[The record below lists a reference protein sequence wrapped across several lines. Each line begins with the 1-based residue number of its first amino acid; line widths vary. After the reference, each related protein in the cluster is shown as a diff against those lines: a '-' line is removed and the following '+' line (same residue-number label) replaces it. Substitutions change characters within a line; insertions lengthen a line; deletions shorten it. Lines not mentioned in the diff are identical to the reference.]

1 MEEKLTTLEKYG
13 YIYHMVGMNPITR
26 KELRE
31 KIKKDSPKMSETT
44 LKKYSDAPFD
54 GAYPMFVVKD
64 DKATLDITAFRGFI
78 EELCKYVGTDAA
90 VLFTGPAPA
99 PGGRKGDNPQIA
111 KVPNKA
117 ENPQILIERKKN
129 TELSK
134 QIADLEKQIEEL
146 RLENQKIV
154 ADSVLANMSKEVNI
168 STVRVFG
175 KAVEEDI
182 FLHNVSDVLG
192 EVRDVSKVGGIRQS
206 FYVKD
211 SDKAKELTVQ
221 NARSKV
227 AEILFRSKFF
237 EKLFRDSCAY
247 EKKVSGKVDIT
258 ASQMDA
264 NRRKSIDLLLSDD
277 KLSNRAKMPK
287 EKLSWDYL
295 KENGM
300 LDDEMMEYL
309 ADRIGAGYGFLIS
322 GRGGSGKSTLLNNMV
337 DWIPFNQSILVSQ
350 ESDELYSNVHPQIQ
364 FEHTM
369 TVRKNDVVTDFT
381 LEDELRLG
389 LLQDIDNFIIGE
401 IKGGEALHVFTT
413 AMSTGARFFGT
424 IHSNDARSSV
434 TRLAQC
440 ARYVSDY
447 PMETLEEMLTCMP
460 FVLIHMSHFSID
472 EIVEIDGWDA
482 TNKKLKFAQVYRK
495 ECK

>member
-1 MEEKLTTLEKYG
+1 MQKLKYQKKADGSLILEPSLYKVSSVFKESELTDMFLKLKANVCDLNPALVTKCITGTEQDFIMLMNRAKEFIEFNYPRAGPDEKKKLLDMFQQCVFG
-13 YIYHMVGMNPITR
+13 YYVVTPLITA
-26 KELRE
+26 KDVSD
-31 KIKKDSPKMSETT
+31 IKVLD
-44 LKKYSDAPFD
+44 FD
-54 GAYPMFVVKD
+54 HIVVK
-64 DKATLDITAFRGFI
+64 ANGERYVADISFFS
-78 EELCKYVGTDAA
+78 EEDYKSWYERIHRIHRLGRAEEFALGHCTD
-90 VLFTGPAPA
+90 
-99 PGGRKGDNPQIA
+99 RKGVDAFYLRIDVQHSCITST
-111 KVPNKA
+111 
-117 ENPQILIERKKN
+117 EKN
-129 TELSK
+129 
-134 QIADLEKQIEEL
+134 
-146 RLENQKIV
+146 
-154 ADSVLANMSKEVNI
+154 NI
-168 STVRVFG
+168 
-175 KAVEEDI
+175 
-182 FLHNVSDVLG
+182 H
-192 EVRDVSKVGGIRQS
+192 IR
-206 FYVKD
+206 
-211 SDKAKELTVQ
+211 
-221 NARSKV
+221 
-227 AEILFRSKFF
+227 
-237 EKLFRDSCAY
+237 
-247 EKKVSGKVDIT
+247 
-258 ASQMDA
+258 
-264 NRRKSIDLLLSDD
+264 
-277 KLSNRAKMPK
+277 KMPK
-287 EKLSWDYL
+287 EKLTWDYL

-309 ADRIGAGYGFLIS
+309 ADRIASGYGFLIS

-381 LEDELRLG
+381 LVDELRLG

-495 ECK
+495 EC

>member
-1 MEEKLTTLEKYG
+1 MMQKLQYQKKTDGSLIQEPSLYKVSSIFKESELTDMFLKLKANVCDLNPALVTKCITGTEQDFIMLMNRAKEFVEFNYPRAGPDVKRKLLDMFQQCVFG
-13 YIYHMVGMNPITR
+13 YYVLTPLIIAKDVSD
-26 KELRE
+26 
-31 KIKKDSPKMSETT
+31 IKV
-44 LKKYSDAPFD
+44 LGFD
-54 GAYPMFVVKD
+54 HIVVKANGERYVADISFFSED
-64 DKATLDITAFRGFI
+64 DYKSWYERIHRIHKLGRA
-78 EELCKYVGTDAA
+78 EEFALGHCTD
-90 VLFTGPAPA
+90 
-99 PGGRKGDNPQIA
+99 RKGVDAFYLRIDVQHACITST
-111 KVPNKA
+111 
-117 ENPQILIERKKN
+117 EKN
-129 TELSK
+129 
-134 QIADLEKQIEEL
+134 
-146 RLENQKIV
+146 
-154 ADSVLANMSKEVNI
+154 NI
-168 STVRVFG
+168 
-175 KAVEEDI
+175 
-182 FLHNVSDVLG
+182 H
-192 EVRDVSKVGGIRQS
+192 IR
-206 FYVKD
+206 
-211 SDKAKELTVQ
+211 
-221 NARSKV
+221 
-227 AEILFRSKFF
+227 
-237 EKLFRDSCAY
+237 
-247 EKKVSGKVDIT
+247 
-258 ASQMDA
+258 
-264 NRRKSIDLLLSDD
+264 
-277 KLSNRAKMPK
+277 KMPK
-287 EKLSWDYL
+287 EKLSWEYL

-447 PMETLEEMLTCMP
+447 PMGTLEEMLTCMP

>member
-1 MEEKLTTLEKYG
+1 MQKLKYQKKADGSLILEPSLYKVSSVFKESELTDMFLKLKTNVCDLNPALVTKCITGTEQDFIMLMNRAKEFIEFNYPRAGPDEKKKLLDMFQQCVFGYYVLTPL
-13 YIYHMVGMNPITR
+13 ITA
-26 KELRE
+26 KDVSD
-31 KIKKDSPKMSETT
+31 IKVLD
-44 LKKYSDAPFD
+44 FD
-54 GAYPMFVVKD
+54 HIVVK
-64 DKATLDITAFRGFI
+64 ANGERYVADISFFS
-78 EELCKYVGTDAA
+78 EEDYKSWYERIHRIHRLGRAEEFALGHCTD
-90 VLFTGPAPA
+90 
-99 PGGRKGDNPQIA
+99 RKGVDAFYLRIDVQHSCITST
-111 KVPNKA
+111 
-117 ENPQILIERKKN
+117 EKN
-129 TELSK
+129 
-134 QIADLEKQIEEL
+134 
-146 RLENQKIV
+146 
-154 ADSVLANMSKEVNI
+154 NI
-168 STVRVFG
+168 
-175 KAVEEDI
+175 
-182 FLHNVSDVLG
+182 H
-192 EVRDVSKVGGIRQS
+192 IR
-206 FYVKD
+206 
-211 SDKAKELTVQ
+211 
-221 NARSKV
+221 
-227 AEILFRSKFF
+227 
-237 EKLFRDSCAY
+237 
-247 EKKVSGKVDIT
+247 
-258 ASQMDA
+258 
-264 NRRKSIDLLLSDD
+264 
-277 KLSNRAKMPK
+277 KMPK
-287 EKLSWDYL
+287 EKLTWDYL

-309 ADRIGAGYGFLIS
+309 ADRIASGYGFLIS

-472 EIVEIDGWDA
+472 EIVEIDGWDV
-482 TNKKLKFAQVYRK
+482 TNKKLKFTQVYRK
-495 ECK
+495 EC

>member
-1 MEEKLTTLEKYG
+1 MMQKLQYQKKTDGSLIQEPSLYKVSSIFKENELADMFLKLKANVCDLNPALVTKCITGTEQDFIMLMNRAKEFVEFNYPRAGPDVKRKLLDMFQQCVFG
-13 YIYHMVGMNPITR
+13 YYVLTPLIIAKDVSD
-26 KELRE
+26 
-31 KIKKDSPKMSETT
+31 IKV
-44 LKKYSDAPFD
+44 LGFD
-54 GAYPMFVVKD
+54 HIVVKANGERYVADISFFSED
-64 DKATLDITAFRGFI
+64 DYKSWYERIHRIHKLGRA
-78 EELCKYVGTDAA
+78 EEFALGHCTD
-90 VLFTGPAPA
+90 
-99 PGGRKGDNPQIA
+99 RKGVDAFYLRIDVQHACITST
-111 KVPNKA
+111 
-117 ENPQILIERKKN
+117 EKN
-129 TELSK
+129 
-134 QIADLEKQIEEL
+134 
-146 RLENQKIV
+146 
-154 ADSVLANMSKEVNI
+154 NI
-168 STVRVFG
+168 
-175 KAVEEDI
+175 
-182 FLHNVSDVLG
+182 H
-192 EVRDVSKVGGIRQS
+192 IR
-206 FYVKD
+206 
-211 SDKAKELTVQ
+211 
-221 NARSKV
+221 
-227 AEILFRSKFF
+227 
-237 EKLFRDSCAY
+237 
-247 EKKVSGKVDIT
+247 
-258 ASQMDA
+258 
-264 NRRKSIDLLLSDD
+264 
-277 KLSNRAKMPK
+277 KMPK
-287 EKLSWDYL
+287 EKLSWEYL

-369 TVRKNDVVTDFT
+369 TVRKNDVVTEFT

-472 EIVEIDGWDA
+472 EIVEIDGWDV
-482 TNKKLKFAQVYRK
+482 TNKKLKFTQVYRK
-495 ECK
+495 EC

>member
-1 MEEKLTTLEKYG
+1 MQKLQYQKKTDGSLIQEPSLYKVSSIFKESELTDMFLKLKANVCDLNPALVTKCITGTEQDFIMLMNRAKEFVEFNYPRAGPDVKRKLLDMFQQCVFG
-13 YIYHMVGMNPITR
+13 YYVLTPLIIAKDVSD
-26 KELRE
+26 
-31 KIKKDSPKMSETT
+31 IKV
-44 LKKYSDAPFD
+44 LGFD
-54 GAYPMFVVKD
+54 HIVVKANGERYVADISFFSED
-64 DKATLDITAFRGFI
+64 DYKSWYERIHRIHKLGRT
-78 EELCKYVGTDAA
+78 EEFALGHCTD
-90 VLFTGPAPA
+90 
-99 PGGRKGDNPQIA
+99 RKGVDAFYLRIDVQHACITST
-111 KVPNKA
+111 
-117 ENPQILIERKKN
+117 EKN
-129 TELSK
+129 
-134 QIADLEKQIEEL
+134 
-146 RLENQKIV
+146 
-154 ADSVLANMSKEVNI
+154 NI
-168 STVRVFG
+168 
-175 KAVEEDI
+175 
-182 FLHNVSDVLG
+182 H
-192 EVRDVSKVGGIRQS
+192 IR
-206 FYVKD
+206 
-211 SDKAKELTVQ
+211 
-221 NARSKV
+221 
-227 AEILFRSKFF
+227 
-237 EKLFRDSCAY
+237 
-247 EKKVSGKVDIT
+247 
-258 ASQMDA
+258 
-264 NRRKSIDLLLSDD
+264 
-277 KLSNRAKMPK
+277 KMPK
-287 EKLSWDYL
+287 EKLSWEYL

-337 DWIPFNQSILVSQ
+337 DRIPFNQSILVSQ